1 MNNFDIKYNTNVFK
15 FVEVFIMVRKRFD
28 VRVPISLSDQMH
40 NELTELS
47 AQTGA
52 TMSAIVREAI
62 ASLIKNVRK
71 RQASAV
77 TTSSA

>member
-1 MNNFDIKYNTNVFK
+1 
-15 FVEVFIMVRKRFD
+15 MVRKRFD